1 MLRGAARVLPIS
13 GMPTDQRH
21 CNIRLPQGKVLSGSL
36 LSTPDV
42 HHGMPAAAVHDV
54 AVHIHFRCSMRPVHR
69 DVPRWLLPDL
79 ALQRDQ
85 QSQMCLVSCRLVVR
99 RPVHDQALQSGG
111 LLLGGHVQTSI
122 MPCWLSM
129 CEYYFQKTVHARL
142 LLPRRHRDPDPM
154 PATRGQ
160 MRSRSRMPN
169 VHLSCRL
176 QRARA
181 LPVERV
187 HMSECNNGPSALQ
200 QIRHARL
207 RMARRLRVRI
217 SVRCKW
223 ILPQYFHANM
233 HPLLRV
239 PDLLPGHIRQKLLCI
254 QRFLVRAVSCTL
266 W

>member
-1 MLRGAARVLPIS
+1 VPVRQGLPPWCQAPFYVLRGTARVLPIS

-21 CNIRLPQGKVLSGSL
+21 CDFCLPQGKVLSGSL

-42 HHGMPAAAVHDV
+42 HHVVSAAAVHDV
-54 AVHIHFRCSMRPVHR
+54 AVRIHFRCRMRPVHC
-69 DVPRWLLPDL
+69 DVSRWLLPDL

-85 QSQMCLVSCRLVVR
+85 QSQMRRLSCRLVVR
-99 RPVHDQALQSGG
+99 RPAHDQALQPGG

-129 CEYYFQKTVHARL
+129 CECHFQKTMHARL
-142 LLPRRHRDPDPM
+142 LLPRRHGDPDPL

-169 VHLSCRL
+169 VHLPRRL

-187 HMSECNNGPSALQ
+187 HMSECNNGPSALRQ
-200 QIRHARL
+200 VRHARL
-207 RMARRLRVRI
+207 RVARRLRVR
-217 SVRCKW
+217 V
-223 ILPQYFHANM
+223 
-233 HPLLRV
+233 
-239 PDLLPGHIRQKLLCI
+239 
-254 QRFLVRAVSCTL
+254 
-266 W
+266 